1 MNKYGKPLIKLIK
14 SSLIPLAIAC
24 SGLTHAQQNSKVL
37 QPCYV
42 DGLEDRLMCG
52 SISQPLSKDN
62 SEESIEIH
70 FAVIPAIKETNP
82 TEAVLAFA
90 GGPGQSAIEV
100 APIFARNL
108 RYARENRDIILVDQ
122 RGTGKSNLLQ
132 CDTDNLEQQFALDD
146 QAVPLFKL
154 AKEETQACI
163 KKLNTDLSNFTTV
176 AAASDFEAVRI
187 ALGYETLHL
196 YGASYGT
203 RIAQEYMRQYPNS
216 VATAVLDGVV
226 PMQQSLVAIGDAID
240 DSLVALFKRCAE
252 EHVCN
257 GQYPNLED
265 KYQTLINT
273 VKTSPIKVSVR
284 HPRTF
289 ELIDLVITE
298 SKLRGSIRMALYG
311 HTTRALVPLVIDAA
325 HKGNYNPL
333 VGLLGNENTFGAIA
347 MGMHSAITCGE
358 DWPNMT
364 NQDRAKYKKSYF
376 GRLMIEALDA
386 SCPLW
391 QVKPVEQ
398 YFYQPLKTAI
408 PTLLLSG
415 GLDPATPPS
424 WAELAMVNMGNAK
437 HLVAPTATHGVAA
450 QTCANKLIGEFINL
464 RTFESLDSECLE
476 KDNTKQY
483 FMNINGPVASQSNEE
498 LQ

>member
-1 MNKYGKPLIKLIK
+1 MNKYGNPLFKLIRFG
-14 SSLIPLAIAC
+14 LIPLAIAC
-24 SGLTHAQQNSKVL
+24 SGLSNAKQNNNL
-37 QPCYV
+37 LTPCYV

-52 SISQPLSKDN
+52 SIEQPLSKKEN
-62 SEESIEIH
+62 NESIEIH
-70 FAVIPAIKETNP
+70 FAVIPAIKETKP

-100 APIFARNL
+100 AAIFARNL

-122 RGTGKSNLLQ
+122 RGTGKSQLLQ
-132 CDTDNLEQQFALDD
+132 CDADSLEEQFAFND
-146 QAVPLFKL
+146 QAVSLFKL
-154 AKEETQACI
+154 AEEETEAC
-163 KKLNTDLSNFTTV
+163 KRKLKIDLSHFTTV

-226 PMQQSLVAIGDAID
+226 PMQQSLVAIGEAID
-240 DSLVALFKRCAE
+240 DSLDALFQRCAE
-252 EHVCN
+252 DTTCKL
-257 GQYPNLED
+257 QYPSLSSDYHE
-265 KYQTLINT
+265 LIN
-273 VKTSPIKVSVR
+273 KLQESPVKVSVR

-289 ELIDLVITE
+289 EAIDLTLTE
-298 SKLRGSIRMALYG
+298 SKLRGVIRMALYG
-311 HTTRALVPLVIDAA
+311 HTSRALVPLVIDSAY
-325 HKGNYNPL
+325 KGNYIPL

-358 DWPNMT
+358 DWPNLSKE
-364 NQDRAKYKKSYF
+364 NRQEFSQSYF
-376 GRLMIEALDA
+376 GRLMIESLDA

-391 QVKPVEQ
+391 QVKPVDPA
-398 YFYQPLKTAI
+398 FYQPLKTDT
-408 PTLLLSG
+408 PVLLLSG

-424 WAELAMVNMGNAK
+424 WAELAMVAMGNAK
-437 HLVAPTATHGVAA
+437 HLVAPTATHGVAS
-450 QTCANKLIGEFINL
+450 QTCANKIIGQFI
-464 RTFESLDSECLE
+464 DSASVEELNAECLN

-483 FMNINGPVASQSNEE
+483 FMNINGPVVSQSSSEE
-498 LQ
+498 L

>member
-1 MNKYGKPLIKLIK
+1 MNKYGKPLIKLMQ
-14 SSLIPLAIAC
+14 SCLIPLAIAC
-24 SGLTHAQQNSKVL
+24 SGLAHAQQNQKL
-37 QPCYV
+37 LTPCYV

-52 SISQPLSKDN
+52 VIPQPLAKQNGDGT
-62 SEESIEIH
+62 IEIH
-70 FAVIPAIKETNP
+70 FAVIPAIKETKP

-132 CDTDNLEQQFALDD
+132 CDTDNLKEQFAFDD
-146 QAVPLFKL
+146 QAVSLFKL

-163 KKLNTDLSNFTTV
+163 SKLSTDLSNYTTV

-203 RIAQEYMRQYPNS
+203 RIAQEYMRQFPNS

-226 PMQQSLVAIGDAID
+226 PMQQSLVAIGEAID
-240 DSLVALFKRCAE
+240 DSLAALFQRCAKDTT
-252 EHVCN
+252 CKA
-257 GQYPNLED
+257 QYPDLES
-265 KYQTLINT
+265 KYNTL
-273 VKTSPIKVSVR
+273 TSKLVEKPIQVSVR

-298 SKLRGSIRMALYG
+298 SKLRGAIRMALYS
-311 HTTRALVPLVIDAA
+311 HTTRALIPLVIDAA
-325 HKGNYNPL
+325 HRGNYDPL
-333 VGLLGNENTFGAIA
+333 VGLLGNENTVGAIA

-358 DWPNMT
+358 DWPNIT
-364 NQDRAKYKKSYF
+364 DENRTKYKASYF
-376 GRLMIEALDA
+376 GRLMIDALDA

-391 QVKPVEQ
+391 KVKPVNPD
-398 YFYQPLKTAI
+398 FYKPLNTNI
-408 PTLLLSG
+408 PTMLLSG

-424 WAELAMVNMGNAK
+424 WAELTMVDMHNAK
-437 HLVAPTATHGVAA
+437 HLIAPTATHGVAA
-450 QTCANKLIGEFINL
+450 QTCANKLIGEFIDTRSFENL
-464 RTFESLDSECLE
+464 DTTCLE

-483 FMNINGPVASQSNEE
+483 FMNINGPVASQVSEE
-498 LQ
+498 L